1 MTEMKRLVLDIL
13 KPHEPDI
20 REFADAT
27 ARCEGVAGV
36 NAALVET
43 DREVQTIKLTIEGD
57 AIDDEAV
64 EAAVADLGGSVHSI
78 DEVVIGDDLVE
89 QSDTPQDPHR

>member
-1 MTEMKRLVLDIL
+1 MPDMKRLVLDVL

-27 ARCEGVAGV
+27 SRCDGVAGV

-57 AIDDEAV
+57 AIDDDAV

-78 DEVVIGDDLVE
+78 DEVVIGEALVE